1 MRKKF
6 FSVDTLMGSQE
17 AKSDEVCLFL
27 FYHKKVHCVF
37 PCFFTVG
44 HHFFHFSSK
53 VLVPF
58 ISSKIS
64 FRDTKCLLFS
74 FFRSTLVGRTSLIIF
89 NLFFLMPQI
98 RVFSPI
104 LYSVFFKENI
114 AIRKN
119 RQTSSLFAS
128 WEPMSVST
136 EKIFFLNLSSD
147 HF

>member
-1 MRKKF
+1 MF

-17 AKSDEVCLFL
+17 TKSDEVCLFL

-53 VLVPF
+53 VLVSF

-64 FRDTKCLLFS
+64 FRDKKYLLFS
-74 FFRSTLVGRTSLIIF
+74 FFRSTLVGRTSLTIF

-98 RVFSPI
+98 RVFSLNFI
-104 LYSVFFKENI
+104 QCFLQGKYCYK
-114 AIRKN
+114 KK
-119 RQTSSLFAS
+119 QTNLVTFCFLGAH
-128 WEPMSVST
+128 ECVDR
-136 EKIFFLNLSSD
+136 KIFFSQFIL
-147 HF
+147 